1 MTQTASLKDS
11 VMTYSQFEK
20 LKDWLETTLTFDE
33 TNLSSKLQS
42 FTKWY
47 SSLTNICVSEELYVA
62 ELRSELAT
70 LLSEVQD
77 SIKTGRILYDNREEV
92 KIRMNGDVRLKE
104 LNLEI
109 AKRETMIRY
118 LQTQQENLKSLRFD
132 VSNFIKWKEYESG
145 K

>member
-1 MTQTASLKDS
+1 
-11 VMTYSQFEK
+11 
-20 LKDWLETTLTFDE
+20 
-33 TNLSSKLQS
+33 
-42 FTKWY
+42 
-47 SSLTNICVSEELYVA
+47 
-62 ELRSELAT
+62 LRSELAT

-92 KIRMNGDVRLKE
+92 KIKMNGDVRLKE

>member
-1 MTQTASLKDS
+1 MTTTSLKDS
-11 VMTYSQFEK
+11 VMTYSQFED
-20 LKDWLETTLTFDE
+20 LKSWLERVLAFDE

-47 SSLTNICVSEELYVA
+47 SNLSNICVSEELYVA

-70 LLSEVQD
+70 LLSDVQD
-77 SIKTGRILYDNREEV
+77 SIKTGRILYDNREEF
-92 KIRMNGDVRLKE
+92 KIRMNGDIRLKE

-118 LQTQQENLKSLRFD
+118 IQTQQENLKSLRFD
-132 VSNFIKWKEYESG
+132 VSNFIRWKEYEAG

>member
-1 MTQTASLKDS
+1 
-11 VMTYSQFEK
+11 
-20 LKDWLETTLTFDE
+20 
-33 TNLSSKLQS
+33 
-42 FTKWY
+42 
-47 SSLTNICVSEELYVA
+47 
-62 ELRSELAT
+62 LAT

-118 LQTQQENLKSLRFD
+118 IQTQQENLKSLRFD